1 MMLTIMTT
9 KLNQFNK
16 LTKLNKLTRLSKN
29 SFLKLFTKNCSNSIK
44 SENTKEKDMQVNI
57 DLNYSTHFTKS
68 NIQEID
74 EPCIDELKAREEL
87 ALCHRICEWLKLNEG
102 VDNHLTMALPCN
114 TKFLIGCY
122 GIAWNRVTASNLLLV
137 DINGNVLRG
146 KGTPQLAG
154 FTIHSN
160 LHRGLGYKRA
170 KVILHTHQPYT
181 TALSVLS
188 GEHGKIQN
196 IHQNSCRFY
205 NSVMYDNNYRGIV
218 ESKEEGERL
227 LNLMLQNEKY
237 RIIMMGNHGISTVA
251 PSAAEALTDLY
262 YLEAFCKVQ
271 VLALSAAGGDLTKLR
286 YLRQEIVEFTHN
298 QYRADPFFFA
308 NKLLDGWRK
317 TMEHK
322 QPDYKL

>member
-286 YLRQEIVEFTHN
+286 Y
-298 QYRADPFFFA
+298 
-308 NKLLDGWRK
+308 RK
-317 TMEHK
+317 
-322 QPDYKL
+322 